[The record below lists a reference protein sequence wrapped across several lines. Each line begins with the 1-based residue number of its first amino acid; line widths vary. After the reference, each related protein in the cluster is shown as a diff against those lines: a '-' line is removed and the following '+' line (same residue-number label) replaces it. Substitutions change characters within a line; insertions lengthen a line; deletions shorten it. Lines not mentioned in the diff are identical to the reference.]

1 MDAFSAVYLVV
12 LLVSVLLLVAALVLG
27 VGHDADLAHDVDPGL
42 DSGADTGAG
51 IAAGHE
57 SGGHDTASSGSD
69 VAADGPS
76 WVSSRVFLGAAA
88 GFGAFGLGA
97 QAAGL
102 SGWITLP
109 IALVGLVG
117 MAVVIRQLVLRPMW
131 RQQSNSLLSRDSYVG
146 SRGLVT
152 LGIRSGE
159 SGLVRF
165 LDRNGTPVTDFA
177 VTGDGVD
184 LPAGT
189 AVLVVDVT
197 PQHVVVDP
205 DPLATEQMQPK
216 ER

>member
-1 MDAFSAVYLVV
+1 MDAFSAVYLGV
-12 LLVSVLLLVAALVLG
+12 LLVSVLLLIAALVLG
-27 VGHDADLAHDVDPGL
+27 VGHDADLSHDF
-42 DSGADTGAG
+42 DSGPDAG
-51 IAAGHE
+51 PEMGSGHE
-57 SGGHDTASSGSD
+57 TGDHGSD

-76 WVSSRVFLGAAA
+76 WVSSRVILGAAA

-109 IALVGLVG
+109 IAVVGFFG
-117 MAVVIRQLVLRPMW
+117 MAIVIRQLVLRPMW
-131 RQQSNSLLSRDSYVG
+131 RQQSNSLLSRESYVG
-146 SRGLVT
+146 SRGHVT

-177 VTGDGVD
+177 IAGDGVE

-189 AVLVVDVT
+189 DVLVVDVT
-197 PQHVVVDP
+197 AQHVVVDP
-205 DPLATEQMQPK
+205 DPLAAEQMYPK

>member
-1 MDAFSAVYLVV
+1 MDAFAAVYLVV

-27 VGHDADLAHDVDPGL
+27 VGHDADVSHDLEAG
-42 DSGADTGAG
+42 SGPDAGDG
-51 IAAGHE
+51 IASHDGSGHDSAGH
-57 SGGHDTASSGSD
+57 GGD

-76 WVSSRVFLGAAA
+76 WVSGRVILGAAA

-102 SGWITLP
+102 AGWVTLP
-109 IALVGLVG
+109 IAVAGFVG

-146 SRGLVT
+146 SRGHVT

-177 VTGDGVD
+177 VTADGLA

-205 DPLATEQMQPK
+205 DPLAAD
-216 ER
+216 

>member
-1 MDAFSAVYLVV
+1 MDAFAAVYLVV

-27 VGHDADLAHDVDPGL
+27 VGHDADLSHEIDTAGD
-42 DSGADTGAG
+42 GADTSAVGPDIG
-51 IAAGHE
+51 SHE
-57 SGGHDTASSGSD
+57 SGLGS
-69 VAADGPS
+69 DGPS
-76 WVSSRVFLGAAA
+76 WVSGRVILGAAA

-102 SGWITLP
+102 SGWVTLP
-109 IALVGLVG
+109 IAVAGFVG

-146 SRGLVT
+146 SRGQVT

-177 VTGDGVD
+177 VSGDGLA

-205 DPLATEQMQPK
+205 DPLAADSMHPK